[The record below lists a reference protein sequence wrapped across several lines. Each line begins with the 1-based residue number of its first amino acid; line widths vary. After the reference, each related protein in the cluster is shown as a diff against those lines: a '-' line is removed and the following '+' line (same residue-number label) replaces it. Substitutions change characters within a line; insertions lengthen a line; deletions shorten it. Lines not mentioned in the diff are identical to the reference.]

1 MELTGYS
8 DFLEKSIDKQLY
20 AFSIDELKQS
30 LVQIPKKMMI
40 TK

>member
-1 MELTGYS
+1 MELTGVS

-20 AFSIDELKQS
+20 ALSMDELKQS